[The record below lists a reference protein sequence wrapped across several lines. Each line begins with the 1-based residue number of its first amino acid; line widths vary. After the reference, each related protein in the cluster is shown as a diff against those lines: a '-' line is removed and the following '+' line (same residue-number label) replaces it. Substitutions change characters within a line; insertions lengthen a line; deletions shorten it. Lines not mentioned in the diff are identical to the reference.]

1 MGSLDQT
8 RLSVIYFLNSGESLP
23 YGAAAI
29 WQHGSAAWVLGRLKY
44 VHDNRVSSALFWYGL
59 PLMARNRSTAT

>member
-44 VHDNRVSSALFWYGL
+44 VHDNRASSALF
-59 PLMARNRSTAT
+59 